1 MTDPLAYLARRVTP
15 REEAA
20 DVWQLTLTTVWRKI
34 DKVPRADDEALPWL
48 FAVARGELANHRRG
62 QARRLA
68 ATDRLRAELAAAC
81 PRAASPRH
89 TPLGRERPRR
99 PSGSMTRSPP
109 WTPRT
114 ARSSPSP
121 SGTASP
127 PTRLGGSSGCGAVR
141 KRLQRARERMASTLT
156 LPGRSETEGTL
167 REGSQARGESV
178 PAH

>member
-1 MTDPLAYLARRVTP
+1 VLAYLARRVTP

-20 DVWQLTLTTVWRKI
+20 DVGQLTLTTVWRKI

-62 QARRLA
+62 QPRRLA
-68 ATDRLRAELAAAC
+68 ATDRLRAELAAGVPAGGE
-81 PRAASPRH
+81 PAAYAPGSGATTEAERVH
-89 TPLGRERPRR
+89 DALAALDATDREIVTLTYWDGLTADQVGRVVGLR
-99 PSGSMTRSPP
+99 G
-109 WTPRT
+109 
-114 ARSSPSP
+114 A
-121 SGTASP
+121 
-127 PTRLGGSSGCGAVR
+127 AVR
-141 KRLQRARERMASTLT
+141 KRLQQARERMASTLT